1 MRKTVMNKPSN
12 ETILRPNQ
20 TIRSRD
26 ILNIQMCGITYPDKN
41 YEITREHSKVAC
53 IEYIE
58 KGAGVVQ
65 IDDHLFFPEE
75 GDSYFLQ
82 TGTNH
87 HYYSDKDNPWRKI
100 FINVSGSL
108 LDSLI
113 EGYGLKNN
121 YYFKGLDLH
130 LEMHCIFDLI
140 KKSTEDHT
148 EEIICILNRIF
159 FKMREQVKES
169 DRASDTA
176 EKMKEYLR
184 NHAAAKFRIEELC
197 NYISR
202 SESRTIKIFKEAYGI
217 TPYAYFL
224 DKKIRLAKDML
235 LNTNLSVRQ
244 IADHL
249 HFADEYYFSNIFKR
263 KTGVPPTKY
272 RQHK

>member
-1 MRKTVMNKPSN
+1 MNKPSN